1 MWERHYGHYREN
13 LRRFLTGE
21 PLLWVVDK
29 EKGY

>member
-1 MWERHYGHYREN
+1 MWERHYAHYTEN
-13 LRRFLTGE
+13 LRRFLEGQ

>member
-1 MWERHYGHYREN
+1 MWNRHYWHYTEN
-13 LRRFLTGE
+13 LRRFLSGQ